1 MFDGSMAS
9 MAILIVI
16 GLTCHY
22 FGINPMQVMMM
33 LNMMNGRGRHYG
45 GGIRYGGGYGG
56 GGFGGGFGRRN
67 RFRRGRRW

>member
-1 MFDGSMAS
+1 
-9 MAILIVI
+9 
-16 GLTCHY
+16 
-22 FGINPMQVMMM
+22 MMM

-45 GGIRYGGGYGG
+45 GMRYGGGYGG

>member
-1 MFDGSMAS
+1 
-9 MAILIVI
+9 
-16 GLTCHY
+16 
-22 FGINPMQVMMM
+22 MMM